1 VTAVLTQLDWDGRLE
16 NPTGQD
22 FLLVL
27 DTNMGF
33 NKTNLFINRSVAYNV
48 DLSDPSQPAAHL
60 KVTYEHTAP
69 ASDTACL
76 QWVPYD
82 NAPTYQEV
90 ADQCYFNFLR
100 VYAPLNSELNWAT
113 QHLIPGD
120 MRVTGEPWAQSG
132 QAIHEFADFTTFT
145 NFLMV
150 PRAQTAAPEFSYLL
164 PAAVLKEQTYRL
176 WLRKQAGTSQD
187 PINIVITLP
196 AGTSVKTFSAPNP
209 PTVDGRTVTFTLELT
224 EDTLISLSFE

>member
-1 VTAVLTQLDWDGRLE
+1 
-16 NPTGQD
+16 
-22 FLLVL
+22 
-27 DTNMGF
+27 
-33 NKTNLFINRSVAYNV
+33 
-48 DLSDPSQPAAHL
+48 
-60 KVTYEHTAP
+60 
-69 ASDTACL
+69 
-76 QWVPYD
+76 
-82 NAPTYQEV
+82 
-90 ADQCYFNFLR
+90 
-100 VYAPLNSELNWAT
+100 
-113 QHLIPGD
+113 

-176 WLRKQAGTSQD
+176 WLRKQAGTSPD